1 MIKAAWILIVPIGLV
16 VVTGSGCQSAG
27 PGGSVAPM
35 PAGIAEGGGIAGPGA
50 GTTPGLVPTTS
61 SGEGSTTGS
70 GSPAAAGGGDT
81 MPPLADL
88 PPAGWYT
95 TLRGYT
101 DVRLRYVVLP
111 TIQVLF
117 SYKDVEPV
125 PMDLGDKS
133 TFDHHFLVQ
142 GGEAPFGCASDECWS
157 WKGYPAGSV
166 LRVRLTRNE
175 FGTTKEYFRDFILSP
190 LQEDGSNLNL
200 AGVKWRN
207 EDILTFR
214 LYIPEGT
221 PSDYATDF
229 VTIPSEESQQAFFE
243 KSWPLGLAKI
253 VTTASPFDSMKK
265 AGPDIERPGMDAF
278 TLDR

>member
-1 MIKAAWILIVPIGLV
+1 MIKAAWILIVQIGLV

-27 PGGSVAPM
+27 PGGATSA

-50 GTTPGLVPTTS
+50 GTTPGLAPTTS
-61 SGEGSTTGS
+61 GTEGATTGS

-88 PPAGWYT
+88 PPTEWRT
-95 TLRGYT
+95 TLRGYSDT
-101 DVRLRYVVLP
+101 RLRYVVSP
-111 TIQVLF
+111 TLQVVF

-133 TFDHHFLVQ
+133 TFDHNFLLE
-142 GGEAPFGCASDECWS
+142 GGDAPLACYTADCWN
-157 WKGYPAGSV
+157 WKVYPAGSV
-166 LRVRLTRNE
+166 LRVRLTRTE
-175 FGTTKEYFRDFILSP
+175 FGTTKDYFRDFILSP

-200 AGVKWRN
+200 AGVTWRN
-207 EDILTFR
+207 EDVLTFR
-214 LYIPEGT
+214 LYIPEGR

-229 VTIPSEESQQAFFE
+229 VMIPSEESQQAFFE

-253 VTTASPFDSMKK
+253 VTKAPSFDLMKK
-265 AGPDIERPGMDAF
+265 AGPDIERLGMDAF
-278 TLDR
+278 TFER